1 MRIIPIKDLCII
13 QGNPATNH
21 KTLPR
26 GSSGHCAAVLITP
39 LNGVEFTLFFPDFT
53 LLSADQAD
61 NIFSVPPV
69 NDTGKTEGEWD

>member
-1 MRIIPIKDLCII
+1 MK
-13 QGNPATNH
+13 
-21 KTLPR
+21 
-26 GSSGHCAAVLITP
+26 P

-69 NDTGKTEGEWD
+69 NYTGKTEGEWE